1 MSIGPS
7 ANSTPSA
14 SSTGAS
20 GLFKSASIATT
31 GRPCSAISAASCSA
45 DSRLVRNPSA
55 TAVPS
60 AASCS
65 ARALPIPPLP
75 PVTSA
80 VRPAS
85 RSPPIGQ
92 LLQAGASEEVAGCEC
107 GGICAY
113 ELDDGCAGCLGR
125 QRHAHTLEVLLLGLA
140 VAERVRPDCRPAD
153 VGQRRDPG
161 ENRREPDVKIASPCF
176 VVRVA
181 GDESL
186 SCFCAGVAAA
196 ERRPG
201 DRGAAADHDH
211 TAPGPE
217 QLEQRLPEPVEAIRT
232 SDCQLIENVSHVCC
246 CNGRM
251 NGTAPATRTT
261 ISGS

>member
-20 GLFKSASIATT
+20 GLLRSASIATT

-55 TAVPS
+55 TAAPS

-65 ARALPIPPLP
+65 ARALPIPP
-75 PVTSA
+75 VTSA

-85 RSPPIGQ
+85 KSRPIGQ
-92 LLQAGASEEVAGCEC
+92 LLQAGASQEVAGCER

-113 ELDDGCAGCLGR
+113 ELDDGRAGCLGR

-153 VGQRRDPG
+153 VGQLRDPG
-161 ENRREPDVKIASPCF
+161 ENRREPDVETGSLCF
-176 VVRVA
+176 VLRVA

-186 SCFCAGVAAA
+186 GCFCAGVAAA
-196 ERRPG
+196 ARRPG
-201 DRGAAADHDH
+201 DCGAAADHDH
-211 TAPGPE
+211 SAPGPE
-217 QLEQRLPEPVEAIRT
+217 RLEQRLPEPVE
-232 SDCQLIENVSHVCC
+232 SDPDIGLPVDRE
-246 CNGRM
+246 RF
-251 NGTAPATRTT
+251 PRLLL
-261 ISGS
+261 